1 MKERDNGTRRVIGL
15 EAGGERMSKQ
25 IVLCTLFI
33 GVQGIVDHELEV
45 GGRGGRRGSWVSLR
59 HRGESK
65 EDCSLWSG
73 FGGASVGGQGE
84 TVCWA

>member
-33 GVQGIVDHELEV
+33 GVQGIVDNELEFW
-45 GGRGGRRGSWVSLR
+45 RTKTRTRTRRP
-59 HRGESK
+59 
-65 EDCSLWSG
+65 
-73 FGGASVGGQGE
+73 
-84 TVCWA
+84 